1 MLALI
6 GVATLIVGLTQ
17 TAFAGRGRGPGDG
30 TCPNLPGSEVE
41 TTTIEATV
49 DAVALPVI
57 YVTDSE
63 GVERD
68 VHAGSIRYWDEMGFD
83 VSEGD
88 SLTITGF
95 EVENPLTGDVHFVAS
110 SIVNNTTGQVI
121 ELRDEYGMP
130 LWRRGP
136 FGRRW
141 NSEGR
146 TR

>member
-17 TAFAGRGRGPGDG
+17 TAVAGRGRGPGDG
-30 TCPNLPGSEVE
+30 TCPNLPVGEVE

-49 DAVALPVI
+49 DIVALPVI
-57 YVTDSE
+57 YVIDGE

-68 VHAGSIRYWDEMGFD
+68 IYVGSIRYWDEMEYE

-95 EVENPLTGDVHFVAS
+95 EVENPFTGELHFVAS
-110 SIVNNTTGQVI
+110 SIVNNTTGQEIV
-121 ELRDEYGMP
+121 LRDEYGRP
-130 LWRRGP
+130 LWRWGG
-136 FGRRW
+136 FGSRW
-141 NSEGR
+141 TGQRR